1 MLSRGLSYSRYFVV
15 VAVIGSLIASL
26 ALLLYSGVT
35 VFRVVIEAVGYGAF
49 SNKGA
54 KTMALQLI
62 ELVDIFLLATV
73 FYIIAVGLYELFIGD
88 KIPFLPDWME
98 IQNLDDLKNKLI
110 AVVIVVMGVLF
121 LGQVVSWDGERNL
134 LPFGASIALVI
145 VALTYFLKQKK

>member
-1 MLSRGLSYSRYFVV
+1 MLSRGLSYSRYFVI
-15 VAVIGSLIASL
+15 VAVVGSLIASL

-35 VFRVVIEAVGYGAF
+35 VFKVVAEAVDYGAF

-54 KTMALQLI
+54 KNMALQFI

>member
-35 VFRVVIEAVGYGAF
+35 VFRVVIEAVDYGAF

-54 KTMALQLI
+54 KTMALQMI

-73 FYIIAVGLYELFIGD
+73 FYLIAVGLYELFIGD

-98 IQNLDDLKNKLI
+98 IHDLDDLKNKLI

-121 LGQVVSWDGERNL
+121 LGQVVSWDGQRNL

-145 VALTYFLKQKK
+145 VALTYFLKKK

>member
-35 VFRVVIEAVGYGAF
+35 VFRVVIEAVDYGTF

-54 KTMALQLI
+54 KTMALQMI

-73 FYIIAVGLYELFIGD
+73 FYLIAVGLYELFIGD

-98 IQNLDDLKNKLI
+98 IHDLDDLKNKLI

-121 LGQVVSWDGERNL
+121 LGQVVSWDGQRNL

-145 VALTYFLKQKK
+145 VALTYFLKKK